1 MWLQSNTV
9 NFPCLVWKRL
19 FTKKNTR
26 SKDWKTL
33 TQDTGKRHLNC
44 QVTSSDINRS
54 RIHLRGGKRKK
65 NAKPAR
71 FPCGALNARKFTV
84 VSREPASFLSFSY
97 FFLFL
102 QLFLFASSSSP
113 FLHLV
118 PFLFSFFF
126 FYEKEKKGSRFVR
139 VDLLLH
145 GWEGRTNLSRDEI
158 SLENEVDGH
167 VNRFSSILF
176 YVCSILTR
184 NQRQDLRPLSRL
196 LLRLIHIGAPTF
208 TSSSFSIKKARENLY
223 IYGNYNYQFRYLW
236 LIEIV

>member
-1 MWLQSNTV
+1 MWSTQRAKIYCRIERTSLVSLLLLF
-9 NFPCLVWKRL
+9 FP
-19 FTKKNTR
+19 F
-26 SKDWKTL
+26 
-33 TQDTGKRHLNC
+33 
-44 QVTSSDINRS
+44 SSAFS
-54 RIHLRGGKRKK
+54 LR
-65 NAKPAR
+65 
-71 FPCGALNARKFTV
+71 
-84 VSREPASFLSFSY
+84 
-97 FFLFL
+97 FFLFP
-102 QLFLFASSSSP
+102 FSSP
-113 FLHLV
+113 RSF
-118 PFLFSFFF
+118 PLFFFF

>member
-1 MWLQSNTV
+1 M
-9 NFPCLVWKRL
+9 
-19 FTKKNTR
+19 
-26 SKDWKTL
+26 
-33 TQDTGKRHLNC
+33 NC

-126 FYEKEKKGSRFVR
+126 FTKKKRKAAGSSAWTYCCTAER
-139 VDLLLH
+139 
-145 GWEGRTNLSRDEI
+145 GRPI
-158 SLENEVDGH
+158 CLETK
-167 VNRFSSILF
+167 
-176 YVCSILTR
+176 YPWKMKWT
-184 NQRQDLRPLSRL
+184 
-196 LLRLIHIGAPTF
+196 AM
-208 TSSSFSIKKARENLY
+208 
-223 IYGNYNYQFRYLW
+223 
-236 LIEIV
+236 

>member
-44 QVTSSDINRS
+44 KVTSSDINRS

-118 PFLFSFFF
+118 PFLFFFF
-126 FYEKEKKGSRFVR
+126 FLRKRKERQPVRPRGLIVARLRGEDQFVSRR
-139 VDLLLH
+139 NILGKWSGRPCKSLL
-145 GWEGRTNLSRDEI
+145 
-158 SLENEVDGH
+158 
-167 VNRFSSILF
+167 VNFIL
-176 YVCSILTR
+176 
-184 NQRQDLRPLSRL
+184 RL
-196 LLRLIHIGAPTF
+196 LDPYAESAPRF
-208 TSSSFSIKKARENLY
+208 TTTKSLTASTDPYRCSNFY
-223 IYGNYNYQFRYLW
+223 IFIIFN
-236 LIEIV
+236 